1 MLLKLWVLHQRA
13 GAIAAVADTDDGKLH
28 TCRFHLVPINA
39 ALILGNI
46 DAEGGGLLHAGG
58 IKIIELV
65 VDALDAGDR
74 LVGVLVVVIGLAVLG
89 APAGILRRFF
99 LILAEEEL
107 PQPLQQAVF
116 TGQAGGVYALFVQ
129 RAAVQCLPDLFRGQ
143 QNGAVDILDLGFG
156 QHILAVLGSGRR
168 FLGYG
173 GGLLRF
179 GQDGGLLR
187 SGHRV
192 LSGQRLGLCQEV
204 GEGVFVLDLRS
215 IPGHGV
221 GGDSLR
227 LHSGLCSGGGAL
239 CRSGGGV
246 LRLGHGCGRG
256 AGCGL
261 LLRRSALFRLGA
273 LGLCLAPVTL
283 MIEFGQGDP
292 ALSLQG
298 GGLDRQARR
307 LGCQQEG
314 GARTANG
321 DGCRH
326 HKARNSLADAAA
338 GAVLA

>member
-1 MLLKLWVLHQRA
+1 MLLKFGILHQGT
-13 GAIAAVADTDDGKLH
+13 GAVAAVAYADDRKLH
-28 TCRFHLVPINA
+28 TCRFHLVPIDA

-46 DAEGGGLLHAGG
+46 DAESGGLLHAGG

-65 VDALDAGDR
+65 VDALDAGDG
-74 LVGVLVVVIGLAVLG
+74 LVGVLVVIIGLAVFG
-89 APAGILRRFF
+89 APTGILGRFF
-99 LILAEEEL
+99 LILAEEEF

-116 TGQAGGVYALFVQ
+116 TGQTGGVDALFVQ
-129 RAAVQCLPDLFRGQ
+129 RAVVQCIPDLLRGQ

-179 GQDGGLLR
+179 GQDGGLFR

-192 LSGQRLGLCQEV
+192 FGSQRLGLCQEV

-227 LHSGLCSGGGAL
+227 LHSGLRSRGSAL
-239 CRSGGGV
+239 CRGGSV
-246 LRLGHGCGRG
+246 LCLGHGCGRG

-261 LLRRSALFRLGA
+261 LLRRSALLRLGA
-273 LGLCLAPVTL
+273 LGLCLAPITL

-307 LGCQQEG
+307 LGCQQES

>member
-1 MLLKLWVLHQRA
+1 M
-13 GAIAAVADTDDGKLH
+13 
-28 TCRFHLVPINA
+28 
-39 ALILGNI
+39 
-46 DAEGGGLLHAGG
+46 
-58 IKIIELV
+58 
-65 VDALDAGDR
+65 
-74 LVGVLVVVIGLAVLG
+74 GVLVVVIGLAVFG
-89 APAGILRRFF
+89 APAGILGRFL

-116 TGQAGGVYALFVQ
+116 TGQAGGVDALFVQ
-129 RAAVQCLPDLFRGQ
+129 RAAVQCVPDLLGGQ
-143 QNGAVDILDLGFG
+143 QNGAVDIPDLGFG

-168 FLGYG
+168 FLSYG

-179 GQDGGLLR
+179 GQDGGLFR
-187 SGHRV
+187 SSHRV
-192 LSGQRLGLCQEV
+192 LGGQRLGLCQEV
-204 GEGVFVLDLRS
+204 GEGVFVLDFRS

-227 LHSGLCSGGGAL
+227 LHSGLRSGGGAL
-239 CRSGGGV
+239 CRGGGV
-246 LRLGHGCGRG
+246 LCLGHGCGRG

-261 LLRRSALFRLGA
+261 FLRRSALLRLGA

-283 MIEFGQGDP
+283 MIEFGQGDS

-298 GGLDRQARR
+298 GGFDRQTRR
-307 LGCQQEG
+307 LGCQQES